1 LFTASQKI
9 DSSNYQKFFKTRLLG
24 HYKELATDNADNCWL
39 ACDDE
44 LACNAITFYGSGFL
58 NSNKNCFFYT
68 SKEPARKADADFTSI
83 IRRKTGIVKMLTK
96 FLNNSYFF

>member
-1 LFTASQKI
+1 MLLEGSQKG
-9 DSSNYQKFFKTRLLG
+9 DNLDYETLLKTRLLG
-24 HYKELATDNADNCWL
+24 HYKELATDNANNCWL

-68 SKEPARKADADFTSI
+68 SKEPARTHDDDFTSI
-83 IRRKTGIVKMLTK
+83 VRKKIGFKTH
-96 FLNNSYFF
+96 